1 MFHRAIW
8 KFQRWWGKEIRKQFK
23 DVVIEKCNST
33 EEGIVIIELENP
45 SPIQVLSKTVELKG
59 MLLLIKKESERYA
72 EKNRTMFQTTSEEIR
87 AFLGI
92 NILMGIN
99 KLPKMIIGQLKKETM
114 TGDVLHLSS
123 SCNSGLQNFN

>member
-1 MFHRAIW
+1 M
-8 KFQRWWGKEIRKQFK
+8 EIRKQFK

-33 EEGIVIIELENP
+33 KEGIVIIELENP

>member
-1 MFHRAIW
+1 
-8 KFQRWWGKEIRKQFK
+8 
-23 DVVIEKCNST
+23 
-33 EEGIVIIELENP
+33 
-45 SPIQVLSKTVELKG
+45 

-123 SCNSGLQNFN
+123 SCNSGLQKFN